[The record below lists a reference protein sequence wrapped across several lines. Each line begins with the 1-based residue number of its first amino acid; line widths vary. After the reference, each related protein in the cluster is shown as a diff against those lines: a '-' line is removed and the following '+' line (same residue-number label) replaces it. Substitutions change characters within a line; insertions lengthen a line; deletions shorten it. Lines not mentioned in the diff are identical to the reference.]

1 MRIHT
6 HSVVCRL
13 ISVKEPGCIYIFL
26 HGSETQK
33 APITGPSGQLRR
45 SLGFCV
51 PAAAAVCAFAAAVVL
66 FAGIRLFGD
75 KDQIAVHCQLKSA
88 LAHEYELSG
97 AESGLHLGRF
107 EVCRDGCIH
116 LLDTLDVDKNVWADI
131 PV

>member
-1 MRIHT
+1 MGQKRRRPRYRGLL
-6 HSVVCRL
+6 SVAL
-13 ISVKEPGCIYIFL
+13 
-26 HGSETQK
+26 
-33 APITGPSGQLRR
+33 GQLRR

-51 PAAAAVCAFAAAVVL
+51 PAAAAVCAFATAVMF

-75 KDQIAVHCQLKSA
+75 KNQVTVHCQLKSA

-107 EVCRDGCIH
+107 EVGRDGSIH
-116 LLDTLDVDKNVWADI
+116 LLDTLDIDENVRADI